1 MLVKQQGCCFAA
13 ALIALS
19 LLAAGARAD
28 YTLTVNKNENRGTWE
43 GWGCSLAWWGKGVG
57 SSSYQTTYA
66 DLIFTLNTVS
76 FNGQNLPGLG
86 LNIARY
92 NIGGGGLSTD
102 NIGGT
107 VDNKPSIQ
115 PWYKDIDGYW
125 KDWYSTSPTSSSW
138 DWYRDSNQRN
148 LMWAARDR
156 GVTFEFFANAPMW
169 WMTSE
174 KSSAGGA
181 LQSWNRRDF
190 ARYLASVVQY
200 THANWGVSV
209 ASLSPFNEPSAGW
222 WTYPKDQEGVNL
234 STSVQKEIL
243 GYLREELNSRGLSGV
258 TIASSDE
265 NTMTQALSTYNY
277 FKGQSVVVNGVNTN
291 VASLVGKVNVHSYN
305 GQAPWRDNTARQN
318 LKTSV
323 GSKRLW
329 VSEYGDGEG
338 GGMTLAQTI
347 TEDLTY
353 LRPTAWVY
361 WQPVEPYSA
370 WGLVN
375 GAYGN
380 AADETSPTR
389 AQPAWTYYKYYVFAQ
404 FTRFLRPGY
413 KIIGNN
419 DHNSVAAYDSTS
431 KKLVLITV
439 NYGNAQNIVYD
450 LTSLGQITG
459 TSAAVTATNT
469 NGSKLLFSSSVPVS
483 GKKFTLNAEANTIY
497 STVVSGVTL

>member
-1 MLVKQQGCCFAA
+1 MPFPRRSFFA
-13 ALIALS
+13 
-19 LLAAGARAD
+19 LLALLSAAGTLPAHAD

-57 SSSYQTTYA
+57 GSAYQNAYA

-76 FNGQNLPGLG
+76 FRGESLPGLG
-86 LNIARY
+86 MNLARY
-92 NIGGGGLSTD
+92 NIGGGGLPTD

-107 VDNKPSIQ
+107 VENRPSAL

-125 KDWYSTSPTSSSW
+125 KDWSNPSPTSASW
-138 DWYRDSNQRN
+138 DWFRDSNQRN

-156 GVTFEFFANAPMW
+156 GAKFEFFANAPMW
-169 WMTSE
+169 WMTTE

-190 ARYLASVVQY
+190 ARYLANVVQY
-200 THANWGVSV
+200 AQTNWGVSV
-209 ASLSPFNEPSAGW
+209 SSLEPFNEPSAGW
-222 WTYPKDQEGVNL
+222 WTYPQGQEGCNL
-234 STSVQKEIL
+234 SQAVQKEIL
-243 GYLREELNSRGLSGV
+243 GYLREELNARGLSGL
-258 TIASSDE
+258 TIAGSDE

-277 FKGQSVVVNGVNTN
+277 FKGQNVSVSGVSTN
-291 VASLVGKVNVHSYN
+291 VASLLGKVNVHSYS
-305 GQAPWRDNTARQN
+305 GLAPWRDNVARQN

-329 VSEYGDGEG
+329 VSEYGDDEG

-353 LRPTAWVY
+353 LKPTAWVY

-380 AADETSPTR
+380 PADETAATR

-404 FTRFLRPGY
+404 FSRFLRPGY

-419 DHNSVAAYDSTS
+419 DHNSVAAYDSAT
-431 KKLVLITV
+431 KKLVLISV
-439 NYGNAQNIVYD
+439 NYGNAQKIVYD
-450 LTSLGQITG
+450 LTSLTSITG

-469 NGSKLLFSSSVPVS
+469 NGSKLLFASSVPVS
-483 GKKFTLNAEANTIY
+483 TKKFTINAEANTIY
-497 STVVSGVTL
+497 STVVTGVTL